1 MNILY
6 YYWNENCKNDCVESM
21 EQLGHT
27 VKVWTHEIKNH
38 SNDPAFTES
47 INKTISSGAYD
58 CIFSFNYFPLL
69 SEAASKFDIP
79 YFSWVYDSLILL
91 SSQRLLPIIQITYS
105 FLILLCTKYTKH
117 ADLIQWIICRSP

>member
-69 SEAASKFDIP
+69 SAAASQFDIP
-79 YFSWVYDSLILL
+79 YFSWVYDSPHLTLESKTLANNTNHIFIFDFAL
-91 SSQRLLPIIQITYS
+91 Y
-105 FLILLCTKYTKH
+105 
-117 ADLIQWIICRSP
+117 